1 MEYAD
6 SGEISTGGALIGFLR
21 QEFSLGEEKYS
32 VEEFVKGYIGILNL
46 ERRLKELEETMGD
59 DPELIQQTT
68 INTRVY
74 YRRTTF

>member
-1 MEYAD
+1 MIVDFVDGIQSNEYIY
-6 SGEISTGGALIGFLR
+6 SLRSTPNTL
-21 QEFSLGEEKYS
+21 
-32 VEEFVKGYIGILNL
+32 
-46 ERRLKELEETMGD
+46 D